1 RKMLNMMEWW
11 LCLVM
16 PKEEVEQ
23 IARFKDLT
31 DVQRSLLLS
40 ARKEPGKYVEGVVL
54 SDNMEALFRNVPPPL
69 SLALAMTEK
78 HEKAE
83 RGAIMRERN
92 CSELEA
98 VHVIAERIACNR
110 DA

>member
-1 RKMLNMMEWW
+1 M
-11 LCLVM
+11 
-16 PKEEVEQ
+16 EQ

-54 SDNMEALFRNVPPPL
+54 SDNLEALFRNVPPPL

-83 RGAIMRERN
+83 RAAIMHAQN

-98 VHVIAERIACNR
+98 VHMIAERIAQQR
-110 DA
+110 GG

>member
-1 RKMLNMMEWW
+1 MQGNASIVISRMASVPRSSKA
-11 LCLVM
+11 
-16 PKEEVEQ
+16 
-23 IARFKDLT
+23 ISFD
-31 DVQRSLLLS
+31 DVILS

-54 SDNMEALFRNVPPPL
+54 SDNLEALFRNVPPPL

-83 RGAIMRERN
+83 RAELMREYN

-98 VHVIAERIACNR
+98 VHLMAERIAQHR
-110 DA
+110 GG

>member
-1 RKMLNMMEWW
+1 MLNMMEWW
-11 LCLVM
+11 PCLVM
-16 PKEEVEQ
+16 PKEAVEQ

-31 DVQRSLLLS
+31 DVQRSRLLS

-54 SDNMEALFRNVPPPL
+54 SDNLEALFRNVPPPS
-69 SLALAMTEK
+69 SLALAMTEQ

-83 RGAIMRERN
+83 RAAIMTERG

-98 VHVIAERIACNR
+98 VLIIAERIAANR
-110 DA
+110 GG

>member
-1 RKMLNMMEWW
+1 MLNMKEWR
-11 LCLVM
+11 LCLVA
-16 PKEEVEQ
+16 PKEEIEH

-31 DVQRSLLLS
+31 EEQRELLLS
-40 ARKEPGKYVEGVVL
+40 TRKEHGKYVEGVVL
-54 SDNMEALFRNVPPPL
+54 SDNLEALFRNVPPPL

-83 RGAIMRERN
+83 RAAIMQAEN

-98 VHVIAERIACNR
+98 VHVIAERIAQKR
-110 DA
+110 GG